1 MERLS
6 EHDAAVVSGAIY
18 DRMSHVQA
26 RYQAAWERYCTTP
39 ERAARVDAGETYCR
53 LAAAWERL
61 SLAYGRITRPMAYAR
76 MLEARNG
83 GAS

>member
-1 MERLS
+1 MVLS
-6 EHDAAVVSGAIY
+6 ECDRVTLAGAIY
-18 DRMSHVQA
+18 SRMTYVQA

-53 LAAAWERL
+53 LASAWERL
-61 SLAYGRITRPMAYAR
+61 VLAHQLITQGTIGKRYMPAR
-76 MLEARNG
+76 KA